1 MQFVSLII
9 FIPVGL
15 KRKGKQKGQEQEV
28 HRKVGATTRQQLKM
42 LGEKDHTTVEVE
54 ADVHVSPQ
62 QTGELVQFR
71 LSFVSGPAHHPRNE
85 VVVWFSLH
93 RVIVCPYN
101 GVIVTCS
108 YLSFLSGPAYP
119 PKKKYSV

>member
-15 KRKGKQKGQEQEV
+15 KRKGQEQEV
-28 HRKVGATTRQQLKM
+28 QRKVGATTRQQLKM

>member
-1 MQFVSLII
+1 
-9 FIPVGL
+9 
-15 KRKGKQKGQEQEV
+15 
-28 HRKVGATTRQQLKM
+28 M

-93 RVIVCPYN
+93 RVIVCLYN